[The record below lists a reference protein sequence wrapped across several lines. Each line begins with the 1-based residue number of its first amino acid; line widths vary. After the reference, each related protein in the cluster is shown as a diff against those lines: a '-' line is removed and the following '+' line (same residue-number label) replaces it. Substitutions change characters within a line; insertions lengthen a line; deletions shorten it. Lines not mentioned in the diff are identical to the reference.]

1 MRPTM
6 TRFSLL
12 FSFVFLCLSG
22 IHAQSG
28 LNKVVMSETTSRDY
42 LTMVPG
48 QNEIQLCG
56 LTPGETYGFML
67 NGQVAQSCIDEI
79 TVINGGFVQ
88 VTSGSIHKFKAVE
101 TCVTLQIDV
110 NCGKKLQD
118 MNTWL
123 SAFCMSC
130 KAPPKVNDRYS
141 VSPNSDAEYLIKEV
155 FIGGGCFDVTNV
167 TTIGA
172 AAGLGEFEDGGP
184 LGIESGVI
192 MASGN
197 VTNSQGPNNSGS
209 AGNSFGE
216 SGDAD
221 LNLISGQTTFDATGI
236 EFDFQPTI
244 PYIEFNYAFA
254 SEEYPEY
261 VCASFNDVFGFFI
274 SGPGIAGAFSNNSDN
289 IAWIPGTFIP
299 VGINTVNPG
308 VAGANG
314 NPANCMG
321 KGSLNYS
328 QYYVDNSGG
337 QELQYDGWTTVF
349 TASVNVQVCGEYHIK
364 LVVADA
370 GDGIFDSAV
379 FLEANSFNAGGEA
392 NLEFASPST
401 GTNLV
406 YEKCD
411 DGIITICKSSP
422 ADLDKDVTLDFI
434 VNAMSTATAGVD
446 YLNLP
451 TSFLIPAG
459 EECIEFQLEVV
470 DDIIVEGI
478 ETILLELEIPC
489 SCENPFVEILIADTP
504 PLGVEVEDFSIC
516 ENEGVDIEALVSGG
530 VEDYQFLW
538 SNGDSGESIAVS
550 PPTSGT
556 YTVTVTDQCGQEVT
570 ATSNI
575 TVFPRPTASLEG
587 DGSLCKG
594 DPNASVDLVINFT
607 PPGSGPWELN
617 YNIDGVPQAPLTGIT
632 SSPFILTVNTPGPV
646 DLVSVF
652 SGGLCEGLVEGGAFI
667 EEVVIEPFYDTTGV
681 SCQGIQDGSIGIF
694 AYGGT
699 EPYQYFWSNGWGWT
713 DLLDPVG
720 VGTYYVTITDD
731 QGCTLKDSVKLTTP
745 ADIIVNGMVTGG
757 TACKDATGSVDLNVV
772 GGNGPFNYS
781 WSNGNSNQD
790 PDDLPAGVNFVT
802 VTDSR
807 GCQEYANFLIVASD
821 APAGDAQALT
831 GVDCANPTSGSA
843 DLTVNGGLPPYTY
856 NWSGN
861 GGSNEDPVGLGA
873 GLYQV
878 TVTDDGGCT
887 TVIAVTIPVDTI
899 SPLAE
904 AGLPDTLNCGI
915 TSLNLDASGSDQGNS
930 YSYQW
935 TTTNGQILSGAT
947 SLTPTIGSPGT
958 YQIVV
963 TNALNGCTAKD
974 VVQVLPDN
982 NSPSVQIDPVPKVTC
997 KALTTVIDASGSSS
1011 GPNYT
1016 ATWSTANGV
1025 ITSGGN
1031 TLMPTVSAPGVYT
1044 LTLVNSSN
1052 NCISVV
1058 DVTVEGDLAPP
1069 LVDILPPAVITCT
1082 KTSVTLDGSSSL
1094 GVPGTQYTW
1103 TTPNGNI
1110 VSGGATDLAT
1120 VNSQGT
1126 YTLQVVDPVSGC
1138 VNSKSVNVTE
1148 DKVKP
1153 LSSAAAPTIL
1163 TCTNTVADLLGAG
1176 SSTGA
1181 NFTYKW
1187 STFLGNIT
1195 GSSTGINAECD
1206 APGTYVLTVTN
1217 LTNGC
1222 TSSQTAIVDLDTVP
1236 PVAYAGAGALID
1248 CGDPIATLNGT
1259 GSSNTASMTF
1269 QWSTPN
1275 GNILSGANSL
1285 TPQVNQVGTYI
1296 LTVTDTDNGC
1306 TAQGSTVVAGDVS
1319 IPNVI
1324 IQDPEPLTCVNDV
1337 VVLDGTQSDFSSAI
1351 VYLWTTGSGNIL
1363 SGATTVSPTVN
1374 KAGSYTLTATNT
1386 DNGCTG
1392 TASVI
1397 VKEDKTI
1404 PKADAG
1410 KPGEIYCLGDSV
1422 ILDGSKSSTGTFY
1435 TYDWYLELGGPA
1447 SFLNDQTPATTEAGT
1462 YFLVVT
1468 DTRNGCTAVDDV
1480 LIGSDYLQSADIK
1493 MSDPICYNDPGT
1505 LEIYNVIGGLYP
1517 YQYSLD
1523 GGSSYQYNPRFR
1535 NLSSGAYEMVV
1546 KDAKGCVIKKD
1557 FEIPDVNELL
1567 VHIDPEIYIN
1577 LGEEIR
1583 LEAQL
1588 NIDES
1593 MVGGVTWYP
1602 AYGLD
1607 RTDSLVVFAKPYIT
1621 TPYFIS
1627 IVDINGCEGQTEM
1640 KIIVRDPQIF
1650 IPTAFSPHNNDG
1662 NNDIFMIFA
1671 QDFGIE
1677 EIELFEVYTRWG
1689 ERVFHADKFQ
1699 PNDEAYG
1706 WNGMHQETL
1715 MNPAVFVYYA
1725 KIRLIDGR
1733 VLTLKGDVSLLN

>member
-1 MRPTM
+1 
-6 TRFSLL
+6 
-12 FSFVFLCLSG
+12 
-22 IHAQSG
+22 
-28 LNKVVMSETTSRDY
+28 MSETTSRDY
-42 LTMVPG
+42 LTMVTG

-56 LTPGETYGFML
+56 LTPGQTYGFML
-67 NGQVAQSCIDEI
+67 NGQVAESCIDEI

-167 TTIGA
+167 STIGA

-209 AGNSFGE
+209 SGNSFGE

-274 SGPGIAGAFSNNSDN
+274 SGPGISGAFSNNSDN
-289 IAWIPGTFIP
+289 IAWIPGTFLP
-299 VGINTVNPG
+299 VGINSVNPG

-328 QYYVDNSGG
+328 QYYVDNTGG

-349 TASVNVQVCGEYHIK
+349 TASVNVEICGEYHIK

-401 GTNLV
+401 GSNLV

-422 ADLDKDVTLDFI
+422 ADIDKDVTLDFI

-446 YLNLP
+446 YVNLP

-459 EECIEFQLEVV
+459 EECIEFQLDVV

-504 PLGVEVEDFSIC
+504 PLGVEVEDFTIC
-516 ENEGVDIEALVSGG
+516 ENDGVDIEALVSGG
-530 VEDYQFLW
+530 VEDYEFIW
-538 SNGDSGESIAVS
+538 SNGDSGESITVS
-550 PPTSGT
+550 PPTSGP
-556 YTVTVTDQCGQEVT
+556 YSVTVTDQCGQEVT

-575 TVFPRPTASLEG
+575 TVFPRPTATLEG
-587 DGSLCKG
+587 DGMLCKG
-594 DPNASVDLVINFT
+594 DPNSSVDLTITFS

-617 YNIDGVPQAPLTGIT
+617 YLIDGVPQPPIIGIT
-632 SSPFILTVNTPGPV
+632 SSPYILNVNTPGPV
-646 DLVSVF
+646 DLISVF
-652 SGGLCEGLVEGGAFI
+652 SGGLCEGTVEGGAYI
-667 EEVVIEPFYDTTGV
+667 QEVVIEPFFDTTGV
-681 SCQGIQDGSIGIF
+681 SCQGIEDGSIGVF

-713 DLLDPVG
+713 ELLDPVG

-731 QGCTLKDSVKLTTP
+731 QGCVLKDSVTLTTP
-745 ADIIVNGMVTGG
+745 ADITVNGMVTGG
-757 TACKDATGSVDLNVV
+757 TACKDATGSVDLSVA

-781 WSNGNSNQD
+781 WSNGNTNQD
-790 PDDLPAGVNFVT
+790 PDDLPAGVNSVT

-807 GCQEYANFLIVASD
+807 GCEQYADFVIVASD

-843 DLTVNGGLPPYTY
+843 DLTVNGGLPPYTF

-873 GLYQV
+873 GLYKV

-887 TVIAVTIPVDTI
+887 TVISVTIPVDTLA
-899 SPLAE
+899 PLAE

-930 YSYQW
+930 YSYAW
-935 TTTNGQILSGAT
+935 STTNGQIISGGT

-963 TNALNGCTAKD
+963 TNSLNGCTAKD

-982 NSPSVQIDPVPKVTC
+982 NAPSVQIDPVAKVTC
-997 KALTTVIDASGSSS
+997 KDLTTVIDASGSSN

-1025 ITSGGN
+1025 IASGGN
-1031 TLMPTVSAPGVYT
+1031 SLTPTVSSPGIYT
-1044 LTLVNSSN
+1044 LTLVNSLN
-1052 NCISVV
+1052 NCVSVV

-1069 LVDILPPAVITCT
+1069 LVDVIPPAVITC
-1082 KTSVTLDGSSSL
+1082 SNPSITLDGTNSF
-1094 GVPGTQYTW
+1094 GAPGTQYTW

-1120 VNSQGT
+1120 VNAQGT
-1126 YTLQVVDPVSGC
+1126 YTLLVVDPVSGC
-1138 VNSKSVNVTE
+1138 SNSKSVNVTE

-1153 LSSAAAPTIL
+1153 LSQANAPVIL
-1163 TCTNTVADLLGAG
+1163 TCTNKTVDLLGTG
-1176 SSTGA
+1176 SSSGA
-1181 NFTYKW
+1181 NFSYKW

-1195 GSSTGINAECD
+1195 GNANAINTQCD
-1206 APGTYVLTVTN
+1206 KPGTYALTVTN
-1217 LTNGC
+1217 LINGC
-1222 TSSQTAIVDLDTVP
+1222 TSSVTAVVGLDTVP
-1236 PVAYAGAGALID
+1236 PTAYAGAGELID

-1285 TPQVNQVGTYI
+1285 MPQVNQVGTYI

-1306 TAQGSTVVAGDVS
+1306 TAQGSTVVVGDVT
-1319 IPNVI
+1319 IPKVI
-1324 IQDPEPLTCVNDV
+1324 IQDPEQLTCVNDV
-1337 VVLDGTQSDFSSAI
+1337 VILDGTQSDFSSAI

-1397 VKEDKTI
+1397 VKEDKTN

-1435 TYDWYLELGGPA
+1435 TYDWYLALGGPA
-1447 SFLNDQTPATTEAGT
+1447 SFLNDQTPATSEAGT

-1480 LIGSDYLQSADIK
+1480 VIGSDYLQSADIK

-1546 KDAKGCVIKKD
+1546 QDAKGCIIKKD

-1627 IVDINGCEGQTEM
+1627 IVDINGCEGQTQM